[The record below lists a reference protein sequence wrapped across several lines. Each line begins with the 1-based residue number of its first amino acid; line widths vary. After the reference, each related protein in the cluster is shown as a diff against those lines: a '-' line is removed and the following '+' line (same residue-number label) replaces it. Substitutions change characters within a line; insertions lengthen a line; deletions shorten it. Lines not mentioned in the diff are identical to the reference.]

1 MKIYNFTRT
10 QVVRADQGEVWDFF
24 SSPSNL
30 GVITP
35 PTMNFR
41 ILHNSHE
48 NGMLKGQII
57 RYKINVLP
65 FITTHWTTEI
75 TQVDKPNSFTDVQ
88 LKGPYSLWEHHHS
101 FESAADGILMT
112 DEIRYAIPFGWI
124 GQLANTVFVERQ
136 LNAIFEF
143 RSKAITNYFVNRKN
157 V

>member
-1 MKIYNFTRT
+1 MKIYTFTRT
-10 QVVRADQGEVWDFF
+10 QVVPAAPEEVWDFF

-35 PTMNFR
+35 PRMNFR

-48 NGMLKGQII
+48 GGMAQGQII

-75 TQVDKPNSFTDVQ
+75 THVDKPNSFTDVQ
-88 LKGPYSLWEHHHS
+88 QAGPYSLWEHTHR
-101 FESAADGILMT
+101 FEMAADGILMK

-124 GQLANTVFVERQ
+124 GRLANTVFVGRQ

-143 RSKAITNYFVNRKN
+143 RSQAITNYFLNSKN